1 MTNTFAILLTMF
13 QLLVYNAEKY
23 NAIFSYTIDEY
34 ALVTIVI
41 KLKYLYSVLPFL
53 KGLTI
58 DKVL

>member
-23 NAIFSYTIDEY
+23 DAIFGYTIDEY

>member
-1 MTNTFAILLTMF
+1 MF

-23 NAIFSYTIDEY
+23 DAIFGYTIDEY